1 MDDYQYEEARRRVE
15 DKKGFYKH
23 LGTYV
28 IVITFLFL
36 LNVLSSSG
44 HFWFIYPA
52 LGWGVGLVSHYF
64 RVFGLPGMGGSEEEW
79 ERREVEKELRRLDD
93 GNSEED
99 HLDLPQLEQKKE
111 RKKWDDE
118 DLV

>member
-1 MDDYQYEEARRRVE
+1 MDDNRYEQARRRVE
-15 DKKGFYKH
+15 EKKGFYKH

-36 LNVLSSSG
+36 LNVFSSAG
-44 HFWFIYPA
+44 HLWFVYPA
-52 LGWGVGLVSHYF
+52 LGWGIGLVSHYF

-79 ERREVEKELRRLDD
+79 ERREMERELRRLDAGD
-93 GNSEED
+93 AEED
-99 HLDLPQLEQKKE
+99 HLDLPELEKKEE